1 MKSSLVSIVIGT
13 ILFLTACSKSNNETP
28 AAVNPGNET
37 FNPSTATLL
46 KQGSFS
52 GNMNYAVSGSV
63 KLYEY
68 QGKKYIYFENFSSS
82 NGPDLKVYVSTTNTA
97 SQFVSLGALQA
108 VSGSQTYLVTNPP
121 DFNQYNKV
129 LIWCQQ
135 FGVMFGTSTIQ

>member
-1 MKSSLVSIVIGT
+1 MKSLIIAGAIST
-13 ILFLTACSKSNNETP
+13 ILFFSACSKSKDGTAATAP
-28 AAVNPGNET
+28 ANET
-37 FNPSTATLL
+37 FNPATATLI

-52 GNMNYAVSGSV
+52 GNMSYSVSGSV

-82 NGPDLKVYVSTTNTA
+82 NGPDLKVYIATNNTA
-97 SQFVSLGALQA
+97 SQFINLGVLKGISGTQA
-108 VSGSQTYLVTNPP
+108 YVINNPP

-135 FGVMFGTSTIQ
+135 FSILFGTATIQ

>member
-1 MKSSLVSIVIGT
+1 MKSFLIIAAVGCL
-13 ILFLTACSKSNNETP
+13 LFFSACSKSNDGTP
-28 AAVNPGNET
+28 ATAPANET
-37 FNPSTATLL
+37 FNPATATLL

-52 GNMNYAVSGSV
+52 GNMGYAVSGSV

-82 NGPDLKVYVSTTNTA
+82 NGPDLKVYVATTNTA
-97 SQFVSLGALQA
+97 SQFVNLGSLKG
-108 VSGSQTYLVTNPP
+108 VSGTQTYVVNNPP

-135 FGVMFGTSTIQ
+135 FSVLFGTSTIQ

>member
-1 MKSSLVSIVIGT
+1 MKSFILAGAIST
-13 ILFLTACSKSNNETP
+13 ILFFSACSKSKDGTAATAPANEI
-28 AAVNPGNET
+28 
-37 FNPSTATLL
+37 FNPATATLI

-52 GNMNYAVSGSV
+52 GNMSYAVSGSV

-82 NGPDLKVYVSTTNTA
+82 NGPDLKVYVATTNTA
-97 SQFVSLGALQA
+97 SQFINLGALKG
-108 VSGSQTYLVTNPP
+108 VSGTQAYVINNPP

-135 FGVMFGTSTIQ
+135 FSVLFGTSTIQ